1 VSPAS
6 GAASERARPKPAAN
20 VAAGPPSADALA
32 DAGTLERAR
41 RLLHDLGFEFV
52 PDRLP

>member
-1 VSPAS
+1 
-6 GAASERARPKPAAN
+6 
-20 VAAGPPSADALA
+20 VAAGAVAGGDALA